1 MTRRSPTAAPRPA
14 AAPAARPLG
23 RGARV
28 VAAAFVVSGT
38 IHLARPRVFEPAV
51 PRALPRPRDLVLASG
66 VAELAC
72 AAGLLVPATRR
83 FAGAASAA
91 LLAGVFPANV
101 QMAVDGVGGLARHRS
116 PARAVRAA
124 VTLARLPLQWPLIR
138 WAWSAG
144 R

>member
-1 MTRRSPTAAPRPA
+1 MTRRPPTTAPRPVPA
-14 AAPAARPLG
+14 AARPLG

-28 VAAAFVVSGT
+28 VAAAFLVSGA

-51 PRALPRPRDLVLASG
+51 PRALPRPRDLVLVSG

-83 FAGAASAA
+83 FAGAASTA
-91 LLAGVFPANV
+91 LLVGVFPANV

-116 PARAVRAA
+116 RARAVRAA
-124 VTLARLPLQWPLIR
+124 VTIARLPLQWPLIR